1 MFLYVQQ
8 TREKTLITSLDLITF
23 NKTYYKSKKKIN
35 GKCEYYSYLE
45 DYLGITKWSKMTL
58 VDEVYANLQYRK
70 KGTKN
75 RIVHIIPT
83 HEGHRKDFVKKKRF
97 KRKKIL
103 KSIL

>member
-1 MFLYVQQ
+1 MFLYVQLIIE
-8 TREKTLITSLDLITF
+8 RTLITSIGLITF

-35 GKCEYYSYLE
+35 GKCEYYGYLE

-58 VDEVYANLQYRK
+58 VDEIYANLQSRK

-75 RIVHIIPT
+75 RIVNIIPT
-83 HEGHRKDFVKKKRF
+83 HEGHKKILL
-97 KRKKIL
+97 RKKIL